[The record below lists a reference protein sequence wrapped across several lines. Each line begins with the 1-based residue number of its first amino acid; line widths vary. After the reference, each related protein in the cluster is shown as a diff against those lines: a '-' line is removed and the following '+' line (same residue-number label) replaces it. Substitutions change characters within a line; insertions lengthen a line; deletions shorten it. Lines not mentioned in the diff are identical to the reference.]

1 MRVTVI
7 ENDNWDSDDSD
18 EVFSLLKINEI
29 YFDAL
34 LDLKQKD
41 TFTQEDRCHE
51 DFTKFYK
58 RFYKEGEK
66 E

>member
-1 MRVTVI
+1 MTTNSLLISFRELVKPIEIMHEHRAMRVTVI

-34 LDLKQKD
+34 LDLK
-41 TFTQEDRCHE
+41 
-51 DFTKFYK
+51 
-58 RFYKEGEK
+58 
-66 E
+66 